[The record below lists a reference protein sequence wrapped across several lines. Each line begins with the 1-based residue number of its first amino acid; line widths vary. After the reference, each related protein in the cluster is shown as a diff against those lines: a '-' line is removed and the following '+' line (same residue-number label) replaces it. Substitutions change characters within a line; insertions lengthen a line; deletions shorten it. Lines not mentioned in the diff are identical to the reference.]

1 MSDSPT
7 TARSGWRRRLAV
19 VAVAAALALLAGAC
33 TGGEESNATS
43 AGGLKDGFGSRGEN
57 RSMFF
62 FLFFDPATEPTFAQI
77 AKGAEDAASLAN
89 IDLTEQNA
97 GGDVSK
103 QVELVESAI
112 ANKPA
117 AIFLLFQDPSWNDA
131 VCKAHDAG
139 IKVYAYGV
147 GPSADDPVSDCVD
160 AFVGQDF
167 VEVGRIIGERLVAEV
182 GIQAG
187 DKVLCPVEEPT
198 ASYAVQRAEGVNQAL
213 EAVGTRCTMLRTT
226 GADEQALNAMN
237 TWLGANKDVKAI
249 VPLGGTPARN
259 AVAAEDAVGVTAPII
274 GFDTSPQVIDGIKSG
289 RITAIADQQPYI
301 QGFQSIM
308 QASLNL
314 DFGLSPANVNSGG
327 NALIDKTN
335 VANLEAKE
343 LQGIRW

>member
-1 MSDSPT
+1 MSHPR
-7 TARSGWRRRLAV
+7 AIVRSAWRRRFAV
-19 VAVAAALALLAGAC
+19 VAVLALALLASAC
-33 TGGEESNATS
+33 SGGDSKPS
-43 AGGLKDGFGSRGEN
+43 SGKGLKDGFGSRGEN

-77 AKGAEDAASLAN
+77 AKGAEDAATLAN

-103 QVELVESAI
+103 QVELVENAI

-117 AIFLLFQDPSWNDA
+117 AMFLLFQDPSWNDA
-131 VCKAHDAG
+131 VCKAHAAG

-147 GPSADDPVSDCVD
+147 GPAAGDPVADCVD

-167 VEVGRIIGERLVAEV
+167 VEVGKIIGERLVKDV

-213 EAVGTRCTMLRTT
+213 QAVGTKCTMLRTT

-237 TWLGANKDVKAI
+237 TWLGANKDVKAV

-259 AVAAEDAVGVTAPII
+259 AVAAEDAVGVKAPVI

-289 RITAIADQQPYI
+289 RIIAIADQQPYI
-301 QGFQSIM
+301 QGFQSVM

-314 DFGLSPANVNSGG
+314 DFGVSPANLNSGG
-327 NALIDKTN
+327 NALIDKSN
-335 VANLEAKE
+335 VGDLEAKD
-343 LQGIRW
+343 LQGVRW

>member
-1 MSDSPT
+1 
-7 TARSGWRRRLAV
+7 V
-19 VAVAAALALLAGAC
+19 VAVSALALLGSAC
-33 TGGEESNATS
+33 SGGDSKAASSGE
-43 AGGLKDGFGSRGEN
+43 GLEDGFGSRGEN

-62 FLFFDPATEPTFAQI
+62 FLFFDPATEPTSAQI
-77 AKGAEDAASLAN
+77 ARGAEDAAALAN

-103 QVELVESAI
+103 QVELVENAI

-117 AIFLLFQDPSWNDA
+117 AMFLLFQDPSWNDA
-131 VCKAHDAG
+131 VCKAHEAG

-147 GPSADDPVSDCVD
+147 GPSVDDPVADCVE

-167 VEVGRIIGERLVAEV
+167 VEVGKIIGERLVDEV

-198 ASYAVQRAEGVNQAL
+198 ASYAVQRAQGVDEAL
-213 EAVGTRCTMLRTT
+213 KAVGTKCTMLRTT

-259 AVAAEDAVGVTAPII
+259 AVAAEDAVGVKAPVI

-289 RITAIADQQPYI
+289 RIIAIADQQPYI

-335 VANLEAKE
+335 VADLEARD